1 MLKLL
6 LTTAAMIAATVQTM
20 ISPNNPEPVDTS
32 TVDKSGWQK
41 RGKALTFSWV
51 SKDQHYRQFAT
62 PPSGLCTDTIITAW
76 RGERIGI
83 EALVV
88 SRKAMGPVRVELSEF
103 TDNDGK
109 R

>member
-41 RGKALTFSWV
+41 RGKALTFTC
-51 SKDQHYRQFAT
+51 SK
-62 PPSGLCTDTIITAW
+62 P
-76 RGERIGI
+76 
-83 EALVV
+83 
-88 SRKAMGPVRVELSEF
+88 
-103 TDNDGK
+103 
-109 R
+109 